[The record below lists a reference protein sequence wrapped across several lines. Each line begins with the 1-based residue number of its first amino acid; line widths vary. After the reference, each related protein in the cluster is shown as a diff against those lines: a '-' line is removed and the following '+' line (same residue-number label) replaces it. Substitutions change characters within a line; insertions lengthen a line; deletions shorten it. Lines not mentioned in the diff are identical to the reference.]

1 MGSEKSSE
9 HRSSSCFY
17 FVLILD
23 LALGVAGEY
32 LEMADGG
39 VEMHRAEGARTA
51 QPGSKPPR
59 VRDARRRTHPRRTAH
74 DRALGVAR
82 RRLN

>member
-39 VEMHRAEGARTA
+39 AWRCTGPRAREPRNRDQNRRASAMREGEHIRGAPRTIG
-51 QPGSKPPR
+51 P
-59 VRDARRRTHPRRTAH
+59 
-74 DRALGVAR
+74 
-82 RRLN
+82 